1 MTAPLHQR
9 RKGPRFGATPDAS
22 HQRTQGERVRDS
34 VTRLTMTDLTIVQG
48 LLRNPERDCKRSRE
62 AEPGGKEIASTISRK
77 DLKAV
82 W

>member
-1 MTAPLHQR
+1 
-9 RKGPRFGATPDAS
+9 
-22 HQRTQGERVRDS
+22 
-34 VTRLTMTDLTIVQG
+34 MTDLTIVQG

>member
-1 MTAPLHQR
+1 
-9 RKGPRFGATPDAS
+9 
-22 HQRTQGERVRDS
+22 
-34 VTRLTMTDLTIVQG
+34 MTDLTIVQG
-48 LLRNPERDCKRSRE
+48 LLRNPERDCKISRE